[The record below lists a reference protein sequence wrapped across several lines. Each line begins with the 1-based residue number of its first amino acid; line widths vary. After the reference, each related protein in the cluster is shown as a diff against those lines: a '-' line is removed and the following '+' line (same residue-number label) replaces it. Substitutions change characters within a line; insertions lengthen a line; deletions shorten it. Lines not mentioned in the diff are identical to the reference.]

1 MQEVDKKKDNISV
14 SSFSCR
20 AKVKVYIYPAFT
32 KWNSA
37 EKGICF
43 SASCFGFLCYQKFL
57 CHLSVKIP
65 PSRGYSIGNSLTYV
79 TLWMLL
85 GSAHLQFA
93 LLIRKGLASHLD
105 TPGFC
110 SGTRHDT
117 NPK

>member
-43 SASCFGFLCYQKFL
+43 LLRFSM
-57 CHLSVKIP
+57 LSKIP
-65 PSRGYSIGNSLTYV
+65 VPS
-79 TLWMLL
+79 
-85 GSAHLQFA
+85 
-93 LLIRKGLASHLD
+93 
-105 TPGFC
+105 
-110 SGTRHDT
+110 
-117 NPK
+117 